1 MLVTLYHYLESC
13 NKKKVYSH
21 LIGGK
26 SLPSKVLRN
35 CLNMCPPY
43 IKKMAEEAEQ
53 QVLAPTTCLK
63 VIGWKELFE
72 WVFVQHKVLFWKG
85 VFRERDLNEARLCPP
100 VTSFSVPKCR
110 SHLCYLKGLASHN
123 NHNLAQHAFSIVYI
137 KVFPYVEAC
146 IHSLYSLEVIKGSG
160 SSLRYCLSAPVKKE
174 VD

>member
-1 MLVTLYHYLESC
+1 MSFCTTQSVILKRCVQR
-13 NKKKVYSH
+13 KR
-21 LIGGK
+21 
-26 SLPSKVLRN
+26 SK
-35 CLNMCPPY
+35 
-43 IKKMAEEAEQ
+43 
-53 QVLAPTTCLK
+53 
-63 VIGWKELFE
+63 
-72 WVFVQHKVLFWKG
+72 
-85 VFRERDLNEARLCPP
+85 EARLCPP
-100 VTSFSVPKCR
+100 VTPFSVPKCG